1 MQRLGQ
7 IVLMVCVWAMVVTC
21 AQITVNIYF
30 PAAEIHDAAAK
41 IEREVRHE
49 DATPAETA
57 PQASPPAGKPQSQHR
72 WPSAWRLRFAG
83 GIPPAMAQDININ
96 VTTPAIRQLVAARK
110 TRFPSLMPLFDNG
123 TVGENNRGLV
133 EVRDLDTLSVQEKGR
148 VKTLVQQENSNR
160 EQLYRALAE
169 ANNIAQ
175 DRVSDIGTIF
185 AGVNRQEARPGWWI
199 QQANGTWEHKR

>member
-7 IVLMVCVWAMVVTC
+7 IVLVVLVWAMAVTC

-49 DATPAETA
+49 DATPAEAA
-57 PQASPPAGKPQSQHR
+57 PPAVPPAGKPQSQHR
-72 WPSAWRLRFAG
+72 RPPAWRTWFAVSV
-83 GIPPAMAQDININ
+83 PLAMAQDININ

-110 TRFPSLMPLFDNG
+110 QRFPSLAPLFDKG
-123 TVGENNRGLV
+123 ALGENNRGLI
-133 EVRDLDTLSVQEKGR
+133 EVRDLNTLSLQEKGR
-148 VKTLVQQENSNR
+148 VKTLVEQENSNR
-160 EQLYRALAE
+160 QQLYRALAE

-175 DRVSDIGTIF
+175 DRVSDIATIF
-185 AGVNRQEARPGWWI
+185 AGVNRQEAQAGWWI
-199 QQANGTWEHKR
+199 QQANGTWEKKR

>member
-57 PQASPPAGKPQSQHR
+57 PQASPPTGKPQSQHR

>member
-30 PAAEIHDAAAK
+30 PAAEIHDAAANIK
-41 IEREVRHE
+41 REVRHE
-49 DATPAETA
+49 DATPAEA
-57 PQASPPAGKPQSQHR
+57 VPKASPPAGKPQSQHR
-72 WPSAWRLRFAG
+72 WPPAWHVRFAAG
-83 GIPPAMAQDININ
+83 VPTVLAQGININ

-110 TRFPSLMPLFDNG
+110 QRFPSLTPLFDKG
-123 TVGENNRGLV
+123 ALGENNRGLV
-133 EVRDLDTLSVQEKGR
+133 EVRDIDTLSLQEKGH
-148 VKTLVQQENSNR
+148 VKTLVQQENSDR
-160 EQLYRALAE
+160 TQLYLALAE
-169 ANNIAQ
+169 ANKIAQ

-185 AGVNRQEARPGWWI
+185 AGVNRQEAQTGWWI

>member
-7 IVLMVCVWAMVVTC
+7 IVLMVCVWAMMVTC

-72 WPSAWRLRFAG
+72 SPPVWRLRFAG
-83 GIPPAMAQDININ
+83 GVPPAMAQDININ
-96 VTTPAIRQLVAARK
+96 VTTPAIRQLVATRK
-110 TRFPSLMPLFDNG
+110 TRFPSLIPLFDNG
-123 TVGENNRGLV
+123 AVGENNRGLV
-133 EVRDLDTLSVQEKGR
+133 EVRDLDKLSVQEKGR

-185 AGVNRQEARPGWWI
+185 ARVNRQEAQTGWWI
-199 QQANGTWEHKR
+199 QQANGTWENKR

>member
-7 IVLMVCVWAMVVTC
+7 IVLMVCVWTMVVTC

-30 PAAEIHDAAAK
+30 PAAEIHDAAAN

-57 PQASPPAGKPQSQHR
+57 PKTSPPADKPQSQHR
-72 WPSAWRLRFAG
+72 WPPAWRLRFAG
-83 GIPPAMAQDININ
+83 GVPTALAQAININ
-96 VTTPAIRQLVAARK
+96 ITTPAIRQLVTARK
-110 TRFPSLMPLFDNG
+110 QRFASLAPLFDNG
-123 TVGENNRGLV
+123 AVGENNRGLV
-133 EVRDLDTLSVQEKGR
+133 EVRDLDRLSVQEKGR
-148 VKTLVQQENSNR
+148 VKTLVQQENSDR

-185 AGVNRQEARPGWWI
+185 AGVNRQEAQTGWWI